1 MVHIIMNLH
10 HFIITHPNLDMLN
23 QLGAST
29 SKLRSDNAKFNG
41 VLEHKFAQCVTNAIF
56 QYIELFLKDFRKYL
70 KEPTVTYVM
79 ANNIQQIREQLQ
91 DLYITMGQVTSHLN
105 MILGNF

>member
-1 MVHIIMNLH
+1 MVDL
-10 HFIITHPNLDMLN
+10 FDMLN

-41 VLEHKFAQCVTNAIF
+41 VLEHKFAQCVANAIF

-91 DLYITMGQVTSHLN
+91 DLYITMGQVRRISFKPLLLEHKNTL
-105 MILGNF
+105 